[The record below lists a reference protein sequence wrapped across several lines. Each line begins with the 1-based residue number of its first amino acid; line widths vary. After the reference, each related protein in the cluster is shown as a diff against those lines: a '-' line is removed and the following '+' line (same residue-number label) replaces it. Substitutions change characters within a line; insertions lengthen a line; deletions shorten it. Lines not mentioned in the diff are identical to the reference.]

1 MATPASPVGHQQH
14 ESVSHAREHL
24 LEKVRNDK
32 QLPSLGVAL
41 NKVIEITS
49 SNDDSIADLARY
61 ILADVSLTQQIL
73 RLSNTIAYR
82 ASGGGPVTTISRAI
96 FLLGFDTIKANAI
109 AAMLI
114 NGFRNRG
121 HAESVRHELLIALCA
136 SVAAREITKRVH
148 HVHSEEAAVVAL
160 FKNIGRIIVAYFE
173 HQTYQDIKHQSGLRG
188 LHANQVCVEFLG
200 CSFERLGELV
210 MRNWQIPE
218 TIIGAS
224 QNTSF
229 SASSKLNIEQD
240 GIIRIT
246 TFAEELATQLVTSK
260 QFENWDNV
268 THEKS
273 HEFHQKSLGM
283 VGLTTHQLK
292 EVIQQVRHEALQLAS
307 SFNFAFPQ
315 KPPTSH
321 KVSRPIEK
329 DTAFYTEFALPS
341 LDLQSM
347 QPKERFP
354 SGKPKN
360 ARDLLLVGIQDAN
373 QMLGSQRLKLND
385 ILMLALETLHLAL
398 GFRFTT
404 ACLSDVKRSRYQARL
419 SVGDNSSQ
427 LQKCFQFEANE
438 DEHVFKLAL
447 QNNTDLFVENI
458 ANERIQALLPA
469 WYQADF
475 AAVKS
480 FMVLPL
486 VVDTL
491 PLGFIY
497 ADRIEVALEGVAP
510 DETALIRTLKAQLMS
525 AFNRRPH

>member
-1 MATPASPVGHQQH
+1 MAIPASPVGHQQQ
-14 ESVSHAREHL
+14 SVTVAREQL
-24 LEKVRNDK
+24 LEKVRDDK

-82 ASGGGPVTTISRAI
+82 AAGGGPVTTVSRAI

-114 NGFRNRG
+114 NGFRNRV

-148 HVHSEEAAVVAL
+148 HIHSEEAAVVAL
-160 FKNIGRIIVAYFE
+160 FKNIGRVIVAYFE
-173 HQTYQDIKHQSGLRG
+173 HQTYQNIQHQSAQRG
-188 LHANQVCVEFLG
+188 LHPNQVCVEFLG

-218 TIIGAS
+218 TIISAS

-229 SASSKLNIEQD
+229 TTTGKLHPEQD
-240 GIIRIT
+240 GMTRIT
-246 TFAEELATQLVTSK
+246 TLAEEIANLLVTSN
-260 QFENWDNV
+260 QFENQDKV
-268 THEKS
+268 RHQLS
-273 HEFHQKSLGM
+273 HDLNQKTLAL
-283 VGLTTHQLK
+283 VGLSSEQLK
-292 EVIQQVRHEALQLAS
+292 EVIQQVKQEALQLAS
-307 SFNFAFPQ
+307 SFNVANQ
-315 KPPTSH
+315 K
-321 KVSRPIEK
+321 KVQVGSKASLPIDK

-341 LDLQSM
+341 LDLLSL

-373 QMLGSQRLKLND
+373 QMLGSQKLKLND
-385 ILMLALETLHLAL
+385 ILMLALETLHLSL

-404 ACLSDVKRSRYQARL
+404 ACLSDVKRSKYQARL
-419 SVGDNSSQ
+419 SVGDNATQ

-438 DEHVFKLAL
+438 DEHVFRIAL

-458 ANERIQALLPA
+458 ANKRIQALLPA
-469 WYQADF
+469 WYQANF
-475 AAVKS
+475 GAAKS

-497 ADRIEVALEGVAP
+497 ADRAEVALEGVAP
-510 DETALIRTLKAQLMS
+510 DETALIRTLKAQLLS